1 MPGDEE
7 PLAAACAAVA
17 RLNHRH
23 GGAPGGSDRFLLFHR
38 RRLWNAGER
47 MWMGW
52 ERKRGKL
59 HELNRLLRGATDTS
73 FPPVNAASDGVPPDV
88 PDVDAFEAALTGRI
102 PVNVMLSHDL
112 FEGAFARAGL
122 VSDVELFEH
131 APSHYGVASARQHRW
146 ARGDWQL
153 LPWIFA
159 SGSRSIPAIGRWKML
174 DNLRRTLSAP
184 AALLTLAVGWT
195 LPGAWPVV
203 WTAFVLATIGLP
215 TLLPVLTGA
224 IPRGRGISKRS
235 HVRAVGRD
243 LVLAASQTAFMTT
256 LLAYQAW
263 LMTDAIARTV
273 VRVGVTHRK
282 RLEWTTAAQA
292 KAGLRLDLR
301 GFYRRMGGGVSLAC
315 VAAVLSVWLRP
326 AAWPI
331 ALPFLLLW
339 AASPAV
345 ARWSSLPW
353 LAVRTKAPSAA
364 EARALRLIARR
375 TWRFF
380 TTFVGAEDHAL
391 PPDNFQEDPNP
402 VVAHRTSPTN
412 LGLYLLATWAAR
424 DFGWLGTPDTV
435 ERLEATLQTMM
446 GLERF
451 RGHFY
456 NWYATRDLRA
466 LDPRYVS
473 SVDSGNL
480 AGHLITLAHAC
491 RELIDGPRPG
501 AALAGI
507 EDAVSLVRESLNA
520 LADRERVL
528 AVARRRLEGGL
539 DIMAGALQSSGP
551 PPGAWGAWLA
561 RAGGRGPEGDA
572 HPPLHR
578 GEGVRKP
585 AP

>member
-7 PLAAACAAVA
+7 TLAAARAAVA

-47 MWMGW
+47 TWMGW

-73 FPPVNAASDGVPPDV
+73 FAPVNGASDGVPPDV
-88 PDVDAFEAALTGRI
+88 RYVVTLDADTQLPREAVKRLVGTMAHPLNR
-102 PVNVMLSHDL
+102 PRFD
-112 FEGAFARAGL
+112 ARCGL

-243 LVLAASQTAFMTT
+243 LVLAASQTAFVTT

-263 LMTDAIARTV
+263 LMTDAIVRTV

-282 RLEWTTAAQA
+282 RLEWTTAARA

-301 GFYRRMGGGVSLAC
+301 GFYRRMAGGVTLAC
-315 VAAVLSVWLRP
+315 VAAVLSVWVRP

-380 TTFVGAEDHAL
+380 TTFVGAQDHAL

-412 LGLYLLATWAAR
+412 LGLYLLATVAAR
-424 DFGWLGTPDTV
+424 DFGWLGTVDTV

-480 AGHLITLAHAC
+480 AGHLITLAHAR

-501 AALAGI
+501 AA
-507 EDAVSLVRESLNA
+507 
-520 LADRERVL
+520 
-528 AVARRRLEGGL
+528 
-539 DIMAGALQSSGP
+539 P
-551 PPGAWGAWLA
+551 
-561 RAGGRGPEGDA
+561 
-572 HPPLHR
+572 
-578 GEGVRKP
+578 
-585 AP
+585 

>member
-1 MPGDEE
+1 
-7 PLAAACAAVA
+7 
-17 RLNHRH
+17 
-23 GGAPGGSDRFLLFHR
+23 
-38 RRLWNAGER
+38 
-47 MWMGW
+47 
-52 ERKRGKL
+52 
-59 HELNRLLRGATDTS
+59 
-73 FPPVNAASDGVPPDV
+73 
-88 PDVDAFEAALTGRI
+88 
-102 PVNVMLSHDL
+102 
-112 FEGAFARAGL
+112 
-122 VSDVELFEH
+122 
-131 APSHYGVASARQHRW
+131 
-146 ARGDWQL
+146 
-153 LPWIFA
+153 
-159 SGSRSIPAIGRWKML
+159 ML

-243 LVLAASQTAFMTT
+243 LVLAASQTAFVTT

-282 RLEWTTAAQA
+282 RLEWTAAAQA

-412 LGLYLLATWAAR
+412 LGMYLLSTVSAR
-424 DFGWLGTPDTV
+424 DFGWLGTVDTV
-435 ERLEATLQTMM
+435 ERLEATLDTMVA
-446 GLERF
+446 LERF
-451 RGHFY
+451 RGHFF
-456 NWYATRDLRA
+456 NWYETRDRRA

-480 AGHLITLAHAC
+480 AGHLIVLAQAC
-491 RELIDGPRPG
+491 REMSECPRPG

-507 EDAVSLVRESLNA
+507 ADAVSLVRESLNA
-520 LADRERVL
+520 LADRGRVL
-528 AVARRRLEGGL
+528 AVARRLGGAPA
-539 DIMAGALQSSGP
+539 ISPGP
-551 PPGAWGAWLA
+551 TQTSAPRPGAGGAA
-561 RAGGRGPEGDA
+561 AAAVGGGAPAAAGP
-572 HPPLHR
+572 
-578 GEGVRKP
+578 
-585 AP
+585 